1 MQKLS
6 NTQEEF
12 SNMKQEMCN
21 MSKTCET
28 WVIMQE
34 ARSKCASMDPKMN
47 MDLSMEHPNMASQ
60 DDGSRNKSK

>member
-1 MQKLS
+1 MWD
-6 NTQEEF
+6 
-12 SNMKQEMCN
+12 M
-21 MSKTCET
+21 
-28 WVIMQE
+28 VIMQE